1 MSRWVSAEMRIV
13 RRALTIVGAILAFVG
28 LFWLGQGMGI
38 IRWPASSFMIDEYLW
53 VVTGSV
59 VGALGLLLILIAR
72 RLPRR

>member
-1 MSRWVSAEMRIV
+1 MRFV
-13 RRALTIVGAILAFVG
+13 RRTLTIVGATLAVVG

-38 IRWPASSFMIDEYLW
+38 IRWPASSFMIDQYLW

-59 VGALGLLLILIAR
+59 TAALGLLLLLISR

>member
-1 MSRWVSAEMRIV
+1 MRFV
-13 RRALTIVGAILAFVG
+13 RRALMIVGAILAVVG

-38 IRWPASSFMIDEYLW
+38 IRWPASSFMIDQYLW

-59 VGALGLLLILIAR
+59 TGALGLLLLLIAR

>member
-1 MSRWVSAEMRIV
+1 MRIV
-13 RRALTIVGAILAFVG
+13 RRVLMILGTIIAFVG

-38 IRWPASSFMIDEYLW
+38 IRWPASSFMVDQYLW

-59 VGALGLLLILIAR
+59 VGALGLLLVLIAR

>member
-1 MSRWVSAEMRIV
+1 MRIV
-13 RRALTIVGAILAFVG
+13 RRVLTIAGAIIAFVG

-38 IRWPASSFMIDEYLW
+38 IRWPASSFMVDQYLW

-59 VGALGLLLILIAR
+59 VGALGLLLVLIAR

>member
-1 MSRWVSAEMRIV
+1 MRIV

-38 IRWPASSFMIDEYLW
+38 IRWPASSFMIDQYLW

-59 VGALGLLLILIAR
+59 IAALGFLLVLIAR